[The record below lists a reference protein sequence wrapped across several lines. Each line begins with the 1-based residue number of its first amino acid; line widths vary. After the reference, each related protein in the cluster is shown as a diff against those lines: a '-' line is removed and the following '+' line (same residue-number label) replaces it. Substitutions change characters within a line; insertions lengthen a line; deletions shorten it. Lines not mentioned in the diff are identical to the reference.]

1 LFFCAN
7 RYFIAIFFIAEQAK
21 FHLVVIN
28 LKRQLFTRWLKPLKY
43 AVVNQLHLIKKAMSK
58 RGVKV
63 ERNSVSEQPHELNYE
78 ARKEGTTAKKVEAA
92 KKSAGSNQRSAI
104 EKKLNK

>member
-1 LFFCAN
+1 
-7 RYFIAIFFIAEQAK
+7 
-21 FHLVVIN
+21 
-28 LKRQLFTRWLKPLKY
+28 
-43 AVVNQLHLIKKAMSK
+43 MSK